1 METTIAII
9 AVICGLV
16 GIIGSII
23 PALPGPPVS
32 WAGMLMLYFWGGTNA
47 AGESM
52 SSTLLFTMLAITAVV
67 QVVDYIVPIY
77 FTKLGGGSRHAAR
90 GAMVGLIARCLLTPI
105 GMILGSFLGA
115 LLAELYWGGKQFNE
129 ALKSALASF
138 AGFIA
143 GTGIKVMVSVVMFYY
158 IIVYL

>member
-1 METTIAII
+1 
-9 AVICGLV
+9 
-16 GIIGSII
+16 
-23 PALPGPPVS
+23 
-32 WAGMLMLYFWGGTNA
+32 
-47 AGESM
+47 
-52 SSTLLFTMLAITAVV
+52 
-67 QVVDYIVPIY
+67 
-77 FTKLGGGSRHAAR
+77 
-90 GAMVGLIARCLLTPI
+90 MVGLIAGCLLTPI